1 MVISAELGEN
11 FCWIALAYSLALA
24 TQPTAAS
31 GPLAVKIEQ
40 GLGPGNIFQLKEL
53 REKILRS
60 NPTDEEWGNRN
71 FGLGGVG
78 HETLYLHRHLDDA
91 MPHLRQRLLDLA
103 IRADEIAGWNAT
115 SGAELAARCLELI
128 RYEGSPMDKKKAASI
143 GWHNDGAT
151 LVTLVAML
159 SNADEYEGGALEFRN
174 GAITEQYVLAVG
186 DVLAWRGWT
195 QHRVVPVTRGSRDVF
210 VVEWWLGEDCTTSF
224 EPRGSDSVEGLRNAL
239 LKDPNFPNLHR
250 LLGEALCLQLPCSD
264 AESAAAAEAEYR
276 KAVALAPRDAAIVH
290 SLGYFLL
297 GSSGYIGIVRR
308 AEGVRYFREAHEL
321 DDAIVGPVPEE
332 LDNLENIVNQVR
344 NFLLIAMCLAILGFG
359 IKYLERLE
367 SSMGASAAARKSK
380 KPDNATKKEVKK
392 NK

>member
-195 QHRVVPVTRGSRDVF
+195 AHRVLPVTRGLRDVF
-210 VVEWWLGEDCTTSF
+210 VIEWWLDEDCTTSLL
-224 EPRGSDSVEGLRNAL
+224 RRASDSLDGLRNAL
-239 LKDPNFPNLHR
+239 RVDPNSPNLHR
-250 LLGEALCLQLPCSD
+250 WMGKALCEKLPCSD
-264 AESAAAAEAEYR
+264 SESAATAEAEFR
-276 KAVALAPRDAAIVH
+276 KAVELAPNDATSMR
-290 SLGYFLL
+290 SLGRFLQ
-297 GSSGYIGIVRR
+297 GRMSHVGISKR
-308 AEGVRYFREAHEL
+308 AEGMHYLSAASEL
-321 DDAIVGPVPEE
+321 DRANSNIFSEDEPDLGTLVGQLSRLLLLVP
-332 LDNLENIVNQVR
+332 I
-344 NFLLIAMCLAILGFG
+344 LAILGLG
-359 IKYLERLE
+359 ILYLERLQTSMSAK
-367 SSMGASAAARKSK
+367 SSEQELKGRNPTTAKDKKSK
-380 KPDNATKKEVKK
+380 
-392 NK
+392 